1 MQNSALASY
10 VSVSENLSPVSQSEM
25 LSDEKS
31 FMGSTLGFKI
41 QGTEAATGLGFK
53 PNSNMLK
60 AASSHVVP
68 EFDCG
73 LDRDVNEGATFGS
86 LGSRNTNGP
95 TDLLGKIKDL
105 HLHKELP
112 VSSAIDGTRIVACND
127 ALSCINHLDMEVIGS
142 AVLTDVTSVSGS
154 TYHIENNVAIPGSS
168 ETFKLFL
175 DLAGDYDTH
184 FRNLQYGQFCHGYA
198 ISSPVSS
205 PPLSPQLPN
214 KNSWESI
221 HKSIQLRQNLNCRSY
236 GSCVALGA
244 QFYLNPSSL
253 LGVAFGEENK
263 RPRGTGTYIPN
274 VVLSFVNPME

>member
-1 MQNSALASY
+1 
-10 VSVSENLSPVSQSEM
+10 M

-31 FMGSTLGFKI
+31 FVASTFGLKI

-53 PNSNMLK
+53 PNGNMFK

-95 TDLLGKIKDL
+95 TDLPGKIKNL
-105 HLHKELP
+105 HIHKELP
-112 VSSAIDGTRIVACND
+112 VCSAIDGTRIVACNH
-127 ALSCINHLDMEVIGS
+127 ALSCINHLDMEVTGS
-142 AVLTDVTSVSGS
+142 AVSSDVTSVSGS
-154 TYHIENNVAIPGSS
+154 TYHIENDVASVSGSS
-168 ETFKLFL
+168 ESFKLFL
-175 DLAGDYDTH
+175 DLAGDYATH

-221 HKSIQLRQNLNCRSY
+221 HKSIQLLQNLNCRSN

-244 QFYLNPSSL
+244 RFYLNPSSL
-253 LGVAFGEENK
+253 FGVAFGEENK

-274 VVLSFVNPME
+274 VVLLFVNPME